1 MDKSQI
7 LPLILSGGS
16 GTRLWPLSRELY
28 PKQFLPLIGDLSLL
42 QQTLRRCDQAGL
54 GRAMI
59 IASHEH
65 RFVVAEQAR
74 NAGVGLE
81 ALYLEPVARNTAPA
95 IAAAAVA
102 AASARPDRLML
113 VLPADHSI
121 VDEAA
126 WRAALDLAIPAALDG
141 AFVTFGIEAT
151 RAETGYGY
159 IRQGDALPVGAGVF
173 QVAQFVEKPDRAT
186 AEEYLA
192 GGRHLWNS
200 GMFLFRADR
209 LLEDLGG
216 FEPALV
222 DAARAAVERRAGD
235 LDFQRLDAEA
245 FAQAPSISI
254 DDALF
259 ARTRRAAVVPCSIG
273 WSDVG
278 SWKSLLE
285 VLPVDDKGNFQLGD
299 VVLEDTK
306 GSYVRT
312 DGILTTVLGMDN
324 VIVVTTPDAVLV
336 ANKDRMDGLKGIVAT
351 LKKANRREASARP
364 RVYRPW
370 GYYQTLH
377 EGERFQV
384 KRLTVNPGHKLSL
397 QKHFHRA
404 EHWVVVNGTATVTR
418 DGETHIVRENESI
431 HLPLGSAHRLENA
444 GKIPLNLIE
453 VQSGAYLGEDD
464 IVRLEDSYGR
474 T

>member
-1 MDKSQI
+1 MDKAQI

-28 PKQFLPLIGDLSLL
+28 PKQFLPLTGETSLL
-42 QQTLRRCDQAGL
+42 QQTMQRCHGAGL
-54 GRAMI
+54 GPAMI
-59 IASHEH
+59 ISSHEH

-74 NAGVGLE
+74 NLDLSLE
-81 ALYLEPVARNTAPA
+81 ALYLEPIARNTAPA
-95 IAAAAVA
+95 IAAAAVVA
-102 AASARPDRLML
+102 TAKQPDRLML

-126 WRAALDLAIPAALDG
+126 WRAALDKAIPAAVAG

-159 IRQGDALPVGAGVF
+159 IRKGDDLAGSDGVF
-173 QVAQFVEKPDRAT
+173 QVAEFVEKPNKDT
-186 AEEYLA
+186 AEGYVA

-209 LLEDLGG
+209 LLEELGQ

-222 DAARAAVERRAGD
+222 TAVREAVDRRSGD
-235 LDFQRLDAEA
+235 LDFQRLDADA
-245 FAQAPSISI
+245 FAKAPSVSI

-259 ARTRRAAVVPCSIG
+259 ARTSHAAVVPCAIG

-285 VLPVDDKGNFQLGD
+285 VLPVDEQGNFQRGD
-299 VVLEDTK
+299 VVLQDTT

-336 ANKDRMDGLKGIVAT
+336 ANKDRMEGLKGIVAT
-351 LKKANRREASARP
+351 LKKANRREAVARP

-384 KRLTVNPGHKLSL
+384 KRLTVKPGHKLSL
-397 QKHFHRA
+397 QKHFHRS

-418 DGETHIVRENESI
+418 DNETIIVRENESI
-431 HLPLGSAHRLENA
+431 HLPLGCTHRLENV

-474 T
+474 I

>member
-1 MDKSQI
+1 MDQAQI

-28 PKQFLPLIGDLSLL
+28 PKQFLPLVDEVSLL
-42 QQTLRRCDQAGL
+42 QRTLRRCHEAGL
-54 GRAMI
+54 DPAI
-59 IASHEH
+59 VIASHEH

-74 NAGVGLE
+74 HLEIGLDS
-81 ALYLEPVARNTAPA
+81 LFLEPVARNTAPA
-95 IAAAAVA
+95 IAAAALVA
-102 AASARPDRLML
+102 AATKPERLLL
-113 VLPADHSI
+113 VLPADHWI

-126 WRAALDLAIPAALDG
+126 WRDALRKAIPAALNG

-159 IRQGDALPVGAGVF
+159 IRKGDALESAQGAF
-173 QVAQFVEKPDRAT
+173 AVAEFVEKPDRAI
-186 AEEYLA
+186 AEGYLA
-192 GGRHLWNS
+192 GGQHLWNS

-209 LLEDLGG
+209 LVEELGA
-216 FEPALV
+216 FEPALIDAVRQAV
-222 DAARAAVERRAGD
+222 DKRARD
-235 LDFQRLDAEA
+235 LDFQRLDPDS
-245 FAQAPSISI
+245 FAKAPSISI

-259 ARTRRAAVVPCSIG
+259 ARTHHAAVVPCSIG

-278 SWKSLLE
+278 SWKSLME
-285 VLPVDDKGNFQLGD
+285 VLPVDDRGNCLHGD
-299 VVLEDTK
+299 VVLHDTQ

-312 DGILTTVLGMDN
+312 DGVLTTVLGMEN

-336 ANKDRMDGLKGIVAT
+336 ANKDRLDGLKGVVAT
-351 LKKANRREASARP
+351 LKKENRREALTRP

-370 GYYQTLH
+370 GFYQTLH

-397 QKHFHRA
+397 QKHFHRS

-418 DGETHIVRENESI
+418 DGETQLVRENESI
-431 HLPLGSAHRLENA
+431 YLPLGCTHRLENA

-453 VQSGAYLGEDD
+453 VQSGPYLGEDD

-474 T
+474 S

>member
-1 MDKSQI
+1 MDKAQI

-28 PKQFLPLIGDLSLL
+28 PKQFLPLTGEVSLL
-42 QQTLRRCDQAGL
+42 QQTLRRCHQAGL
-54 GRAMI
+54 GAAMI

-74 NAGVGLE
+74 NIDLH
-81 ALYLEPVARNTAPA
+81 LDSLFLEPLARNTAPA
-95 IAAAAVA
+95 IAAAAVVA
-102 AASARPDRLML
+102 AATRPDRLML

-126 WRAALDLAIPAALDG
+126 WRAALDIAIPAAVDG

-159 IRQGDALPVGAGVF
+159 IRKGDGLSECAGGF
-173 QVAQFVEKPDRAT
+173 RVAEFVEKPDRTT
-186 AEEYLA
+186 AEDYLA
-192 GGRHLWNS
+192 GGQHLWNS
-200 GMFLFRADR
+200 GMFLFRANR
-209 LLEDLGG
+209 LLEELGR
-216 FEPALV
+216 FEPKLV
-222 DAARAAVERRAGD
+222 EAVREAVERRTGD
-235 LDFQRLDAEA
+235 LDFQRLDADS
-245 FAQAPSISI
+245 FAKAPSISI

-259 ARTRRAAVVPCSIG
+259 ARTAHAAVVPCSIG

-285 VLPVDDKGNFQLGD
+285 VLPVDDKGNFLHGD
-299 VVLEDTK
+299 VVLEDTT

-351 LKKANRREASARP
+351 LKKGNRREALARP

-384 KRLTVNPGHKLSL
+384 KRLTVKPGHKLSL

-431 HLPLGSAHRLENA
+431 YLPLGSTHRLENA

-474 T
+474 V